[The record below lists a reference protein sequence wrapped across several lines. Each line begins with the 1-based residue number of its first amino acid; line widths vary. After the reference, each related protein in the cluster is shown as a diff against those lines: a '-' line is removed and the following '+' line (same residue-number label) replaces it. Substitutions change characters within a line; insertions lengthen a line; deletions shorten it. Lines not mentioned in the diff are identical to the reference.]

1 MTARAD
7 SMTEMPR
14 ANGHGTSYVAPDVL
28 SESLALLR
36 VRGHVGSRTEAK
48 GAWGLQ
54 LPASDS
60 YFHVIERGSCWLELN
75 DAKEPIRLEIG
86 DAVIL
91 PHGHAHRLSDAPGRK
106 TISLAQALERQRDGV
121 VRLGSDGPATAI
133 VCGAFRFD
141 GGAGHPLLESLPPLL
156 HVPSARTQ
164 ALEYEEMV
172 RRFLIHEVHHPH
184 LGAEAVVARLVEL
197 LFVQKVRS
205 WIDTQPAGAHGWL
218 VALRHPVVK
227 RVLERMHGDPARDW
241 TLAELAASAGV
252 SRSALSALFRDLL
265 GVSPIAYLA
274 RWRLLLAARVLRDEG
289 VSVQAAADRVG
300 YEAQAAFSRAFKRQ
314 FGVAPAT
321 YRAQA
326 AAPSS

>member
-1 MTARAD
+1 
-7 SMTEMPR
+7 MTEMPKTDHV
-14 ANGHGTSYVAPDVL
+14 HGRSYVAPDLL

-36 VRGHVGSRTEAK
+36 VRGQVGSRTEAK

-60 YFHVIERGSCWLELN
+60 YFHVIERGSCWLQLN

-106 TISLAQALERQRDGV
+106 SITLAQALAQQTDGV
-121 VRLGSDGPATAI
+121 VRLGSEGPATAI

-141 GGAGHPLLESLPPLL
+141 GGAGHPLLDSLPPLL
-156 HVPSARTQ
+156 YVPSARTQ
-164 ALEYEEMV
+164 PLEYGEMV

-197 LFVQKVRS
+197 LFVQMVRS
-205 WIDTQPAGAHGWL
+205 WIDAQPAGTCGWL

-227 RVLERMHGDPARDW
+227 TVLEKMHGNPARDW
-241 TLAELAASAGV
+241 TLAELAATAAV
-252 SRSALSALFRDLL
+252 SRSALSALFRELL

-274 RWRLLLAARVLRDEG
+274 RWRLQLAARMLRDEG
-289 VSVQAAADRVG
+289 LSVQSAADRVG

-314 FGVAPAT
+314 FGVAPGT
-321 YRAQA
+321 YREQSAVSTA
-326 AAPSS
+326 